1 MLFFIKFLIQK
12 LTNNYFSK
20 ILSFL
25 YMLNLRQ
32 GVLLGL
38 MWLVVKFCRMN
49 LGVA

>member
-20 ILSFL
+20 
-25 YMLNLRQ
+25 NLIFISAKFMQ
-32 GVLLGL
+32 GRFAGL

-49 LGVA
+49 LDAA

>member
-25 YMLNLRQ
+25 YLLNLSKS
-32 GVLLGL
+32 V
-38 MWLVVKFCRMN
+38 CRVDIPY
-49 LGVA
+49 G